1 MSAND
6 VSKLCRMAKG
16 TGRLGNFIFAY
27 NKRLTTEERISGTL
41 RDVNNK
47 GYRWD
52 NSTHMKI
59 MIQGM
64 KLWARQ
70 GH

>member
-6 VSKLCRMAKG
+6 VSMLCIVAKG
-16 TGRLGNFIFAY
+16 TGRLGNFIFAF

-47 GYRWD
+47 ATDGIIPH
-52 NSTHMKI
+52 T
-59 MIQGM
+59 
-64 KLWARQ
+64 
-70 GH
+70 